1 MFCFEVKRHDWCL
14 GENSPFNL
22 DLVLGIQYSQ
32 TMSRSR
38 RSRFYGSEAN
48 VHNQF
53 KMAVTNQ
60 IYTHDL
66 RRRLVRLPF
75 THGRWLTCPS
85 STSFTILFCS
95 VFMYLATN

>member
-14 GENSPFNL
+14 GGNSPFNL
-22 DLVLGIQYSQ
+22 GLVLGIQYSQ

-53 KMAVTNQ
+53 KMAATNQ
-60 IYTHDL
+60 SSIREHRREML
-66 RRRLVRLPF
+66 RLRFPVIDRD
-75 THGRWLTCPS
+75 
-85 STSFTILFCS
+85 STRSR
-95 VFMYLATN
+95 